1 MLWLDAHSDYDTPQ
15 TTSIGFLGCMSLAGA
30 TGAWD
35 SGLGPALAPER
46 VVLCGVRGSF
56 AEFDGAGRAAVE
68 RSPVRLVSPGSEAER
83 DVALALGDEPV
94 YVHLDPDVLDQA
106 ENPVPYAR
114 SGGLSSPGSSRCS
127 GRCVHADRCSASS

>member
-1 MLWLDAHSDYDTPQ
+1 MYRKSNNATILLASH
-15 TTSIGFLGCMSLAGA
+15 CSLALGTPPA
-30 TGAWD
+30 LARAV
-35 SGLGPALAPER
+35 GPALAR
-46 VVLCGVRGSF
+46 VVLCGVRGSL